1 MSATRTVRL
10 LTAQPGFSLV
20 ESMVAL
26 LVISVGMLGIAALTT
41 RSLGAGR
48 SAQFRAQAVSL
59 AADMAD
65 RIRANRLGRFGIA
78 EAGGVDDCNPELAG
92 HAGCVPA
99 AVAARDVSEW
109 TRNVA
114 ATLPDGEGAVRY
126 DESTLPPSFAI
137 EVSWTEIGAGRIAYR
152 SVVQLAGS

>member
-1 MSATRTVRL
+1 MTARL
-10 LTAQPGFSLV
+10 VTAQTGFSLI

-41 RSLGAGR
+41 QGLGAGR
-48 SAQFRAQAVSL
+48 TAQFRAQAVNL

-65 RIRANRLGRFGIA
+65 RIRSNRLGRSA
-78 EAGGVDDCNPELAG
+78 YDAAGEVDDCGPEEAG
-92 HAGCVPA
+92 HADCVPG
-99 AVAARDVSEW
+99 AVAARDLSDW

-114 ATLPDGEGAVRY
+114 ATLPNGEGAVRY

-137 EVSWTEIGAGRIAYR
+137 EVSWTEIGLGRIAYR
-152 SVVQLAGS
+152 SVFQIAGS

>member
-1 MSATRTVRL
+1 MRFVTARL
-10 LTAQPGFSLV
+10 ATAQSGFSLI

-41 RSLGAGR
+41 QGLGAGR
-48 SAQFRAQAVSL
+48 TAQFRAQAVNL

-65 RIRANRLGRFGIA
+65 RIRSNRLGRSA
-78 EAGGVDDCNPELAG
+78 YDAAGEVDECGPEEAG
-92 HAGCVPA
+92 HADCVPG

-126 DESTLPPSFAI
+126 DDSTLPPSFAI
-137 EVSWTEIGAGRIAYR
+137 EVSWTEIGLGRIAYR
-152 SVVQLAGS
+152 SVFRLAGS